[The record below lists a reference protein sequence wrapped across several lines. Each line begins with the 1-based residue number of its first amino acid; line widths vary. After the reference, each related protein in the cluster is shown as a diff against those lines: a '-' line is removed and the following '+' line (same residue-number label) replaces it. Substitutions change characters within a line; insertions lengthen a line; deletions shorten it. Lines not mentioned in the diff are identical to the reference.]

1 MKFFRKFLIAGG
13 LFLVFLTCGAVVP
26 ARKYVTEWYIKDI
39 RTEININQDGSIDVD
54 EKIAADCGD
63 LADRH
68 GIYRTLPT
76 LKYLTDEDVVQ
87 QKASL
92 QSITDFDGNSLK
104 YTESQDK
111 SNNTITWKIGDAN
124 KTVKGEN
131 DYEIKYNVSN
141 VILGNSDNFDEF
153 YWNVHGQFW
162 DMEADQAEIIVNFPE
177 NFDYQTQE
185 TNLYGGT
192 YGSQESIASY
202 QWLDNNTIEIKSSQ
216 MLSKYEGLT
225 LSVTIPKGMTAT
237 APVQKLSDI
246 NKTPIILVVAY
257 YLAEIFWA
265 ILLIIG
271 AILTWYYW
279 LKYGRDPVINKT
291 TIAQYEPPMNLNPM
305 QMGMLISNG
314 DLKSK
319 FITASIVNMAVK
331 KIIKIEDKTKKG
343 WFGSK
348 DYKLISLKDTNQAA
362 YDKLEKSEK
371 DLYYYLFGN
380 STTKLI
386 SSLKD
391 KFYSNISSLKSQ
403 VQKELIEEKLLYERK
418 GFDIQTIMFIV
429 GIMAVIFPFILLAF
443 FPWLALLTIL
453 EGIMMIIFSF
463 WMPKHTLEGAE
474 EQWKAKGFKLFML
487 TAEKYRQ
494 QFYEDEN
501 IFERYLPYA
510 IVFNIVKKWAKNME
524 NIYGKEKMSSYSPY
538 WYSNSLVGGGFDV
551 DSFTNSLTAMSSEM
565 SSTISSSPSSSGS
578 GGGGFSGGGG
588 GGGGG
593 GGW

>member
-331 KIIKIEDKTKKG
+331 KIIKIDPKTGDFLVYSEEEGNALNSQEKGSISTNPISTTNKDKKYQNKGCSDENNDIVCPFCDRNLPDHSFFTKNKTMCL
-343 WFGSK
+343 WC
-348 DYKLISLKDTNQAA
+348 DYKG
-362 YDKLEKSEK
+362 
-371 DLYYYLFGN
+371 GN
-380 STTKLI
+380 
-386 SSLKD
+386 
-391 KFYSNISSLKSQ
+391 
-403 VQKELIEEKLLYERK
+403 YE
-418 GFDIQTIMFIV
+418 
-429 GIMAVIFPFILLAF
+429 
-443 FPWLALLTIL
+443 
-453 EGIMMIIFSF
+453 
-463 WMPKHTLEGAE
+463 
-474 EQWKAKGFKLFML
+474 
-487 TAEKYRQ
+487 
-494 QFYEDEN
+494 
-501 IFERYLPYA
+501 
-510 IVFNIVKKWAKNME
+510 VKKKN
-524 NIYGKEKMSSYSPY
+524 K
-538 WYSNSLVGGGFDV
+538 
-551 DSFTNSLTAMSSEM
+551 
-565 SSTISSSPSSSGS
+565 TIRKKN
-578 GGGGFSGGGG
+578 
-588 GGGGG
+588 
-593 GGW
+593 